1 MPALPLMMLAA
12 SDMKPV
18 PLKFTRRLVYLGAV
32 IMPLWPVYLH
42 IKLGPLPIITPTR
55 VLFYGIIAI
64 WLYEMAC
71 VPRRRLQFISAVRRM
86 WPLFL
91 IIALL
96 FMQKFISIPFAMGK
110 GIAVKEF
117 FRQTMIWF
125 LPFLAVMT
133 YVNRRQVFDRALSL
147 IILSSTIV
155 AIIALA
161 EFATRTH
168 FAELIAPLMGDLE
181 WLRQVLQ
188 DKVRDGVFRSQ
199 ATHTHPLSLGEHLA
213 MVIPFV
219 MYKIYRGGNFSKR
232 LIYASILMTLV
243 FAVLMSNSRG
253 AIIGCA
259 LAVGVT
265 FFLMLL
271 TWLRKPESLPFRPM
285 AGMAIA
291 LALLASPVAI
301 ITGYKIVVG
310 TEGSTASASSQARIA
325 QMETAWPKILKRPVF
340 GYGNGR
346 AARVLGFYGGRLTI
360 DNYYLNLVLELGL
373 PGPVLFFGS
382 FAIMVLY
389 GWRWGTDLGDDP
401 YSGLYIAIA
410 GMAISFAVTRSILSI
425 TTNIELF
432 MMLAAMMIGTSAR
445 TRYLVKRAGVA
456 EQIAD
461 EMPLSASQLSEA
473 QLERHRDRVLGG
485 KSLWTPAVR

>member
-1 MPALPLMMLAA
+1 MSQYGVRFEIFIQSVAVFHSAISYP
-12 SDMKPV
+12 
-18 PLKFTRRLVYLGAV
+18 RLFQ
-32 IMPLWPVYLH
+32 H
-42 IKLGPLPIITPTR
+42 N
-55 VLFYGIIAI
+55 
-64 WLYEMAC
+64 
-71 VPRRRLQFISAVRRM
+71 
-86 WPLFL
+86 
-91 IIALL
+91 
-96 FMQKFISIPFAMGK
+96 
-110 GIAVKEF
+110 
-117 FRQTMIWF
+117 

-133 YVNRRQVFDRALSL
+133 YVSRRHVFDRSLTL
-147 IILSSTIV
+147 IIFSSTFV

-188 DKVRDGVFRSQ
+188 DKIRDGVFRSQ

-219 MYKIYRGGNFSKR
+219 MYKIYRGGKLSKR
-232 LIYASILMTLV
+232 FIYTAILFTLI

-253 AIIGCA
+253 AIIGCV
-259 LAVGVT
+259 LAVSAT

-291 LALLASPVAI
+291 LALLASPVALMS
-301 ITGYKIVVG
+301 GYKIVVG
-310 TEGSTASASSQARIA
+310 SEGSTASASSQARIA

-382 FAIMVLY
+382 FAIMGIY
-389 GWRWGTDLGDDP
+389 GWRWGTALGDDP
-401 YSGLYIAIA
+401 YAGLYIAVA

-432 MMLAAMMIGTSAR
+432 MLIAAMVIGSSAR
-445 TRYLVKRAGVA
+445 SRYLVSQAKLA
-456 EQIAD
+456 ER
-461 EMPLSASQLSEA
+461 PLASSAAFAYEVSESQLE
-473 QLERHRDRVLGG
+473 QHRDRVLGG
-485 KSLWTPAVR
+485 KSFWTPAVR